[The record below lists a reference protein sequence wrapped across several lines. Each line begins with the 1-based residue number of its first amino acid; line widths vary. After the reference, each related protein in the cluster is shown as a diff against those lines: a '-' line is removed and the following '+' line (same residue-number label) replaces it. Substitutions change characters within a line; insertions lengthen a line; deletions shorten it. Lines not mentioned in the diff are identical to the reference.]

1 MYKDIIKQ
9 MEKYAEEENIPIME
23 KRGIDFLCK
32 FVEKNNIKS
41 ILELGTAIGYSSIR
55 MALVSNDIKIT
66 SVERNQ
72 DRYMIALKNIKACE
86 LDKRITLICG
96 DALDIDI
103 NEKYDM
109 IFIDAAKAQNIN
121 FFNKYKEN
129 LNKYGVIVT
138 DNISFHGFVEQKE
151 EIENKNLRGLVN
163 KIRDYIEFLKN
174 HDEYETKFYKV
185 GDGIAITYKKEDIN
199 E

>member
-1 MYKDIIKQ
+1 
-9 MEKYAEEENIPIME
+9 
-23 KRGIDFLCK
+23 
-32 FVEKNNIKS
+32 
-41 ILELGTAIGYSSIR
+41 
-55 MALVSNDIKIT
+55 MALVSDDIKIT

-72 DRYMIALKNIKACE
+72 DRYMMALKNIKACD

-103 NEKYDM
+103 TEKYDL

-121 FFNKYKEN
+121 FFNKYKNN

-138 DNISFHGFVEQKE
+138 DNITFHGFVESKE
-151 EIENKNLRGLVN
+151 EIENKNLRGLVM

-185 GDGIAITYKKEDIN
+185 GDGIAITYKKDEIN

>member
-1 MYKDIIKQ
+1 MHKDIIKA
-9 MEKYAEEENIPIME
+9 MEKYADEENIPIME
-23 KRGIDFLCK
+23 KKGIDFLCK
-32 FVEKNNIKS
+32 FIEKNEIKS
-41 ILELGTAIGYSSIR
+41 ILELGTAIGYSAIR
-55 MALVSNDIKIT
+55 MALTSKDVKIT

-72 DRYMIALKNIKACE
+72 DRYMMAVKNVKACDLE
-86 LDKRITLICG
+86 DRITLICG
-96 DALDIDI
+96 DALDVDI
-103 NEKYDM
+103 KEKYDM
-109 IFIDAAKAQNIN
+109 IFIDAAKAQNTN

-138 DNISFHGFVEQKE
+138 DNISFHGFVESKE

-163 KIRDYIEFLKN
+163 KIRDYIDFLKN
-174 HDEYETKFYKV
+174 NPDYETKFYKV

>member
-32 FVEKNNIKS
+32 FIEKNNIKS
-41 ILELGTAIGYSSIR
+41 ILELGTAIGYSSIK
-55 MALVSNDIKIT
+55 MASVSEDIKIT

-72 DRYMIALKNIKACE
+72 DRYMMALKNIKACD

-103 NEKYDM
+103 TEKYDL
-109 IFIDAAKAQNIN
+109 IFIDAAKAQNVN
-121 FFNKYKEN
+121 FFNKYKNN

-138 DNISFHGFVEQKE
+138 DNISFHGFVESKE
-151 EIENKNLRGLVN
+151 EIENKNLRGLVM

-185 GDGIAITYKKEDIN
+185 GDGIAITYKKDDIN

>member
-1 MYKDIIKQ
+1 MHKDIIKA
-9 MEKYAEEENIPIME
+9 MEKYADEENIPIME

-32 FVEKNNIKS
+32 FIDKNGIKS

-55 MALVSNDIKIT
+55 MALVSNDINIT

-72 DRYMIALKNIKACE
+72 DRYMIALKNIKLCDLE
-86 LDKRITLICG
+86 DRITLICG
-96 DALDIDI
+96 DALEVDIK
-103 NEKYDM
+103 EKYDM

-121 FFNKYKEN
+121 FFNKYKDN

-138 DNISFHGFVEQKE
+138 DNISFHGFVESKE

-163 KIRDYIEFLKN
+163 KIREYIEFLKTN
-174 HDEYETKFYKV
+174 EEYETKFYKV
-185 GDGIAITYKKEDIN
+185 GDGIAITYKKDEIN

>member
-32 FVEKNNIKS
+32 FIEKNNIKS

-55 MALVSNDIKIT
+55 MALVSDDIKIT

-72 DRYMIALKNIKACE
+72 DRYMMALKNIKACD

-103 NEKYDM
+103 TEKYDL

-121 FFNKYKEN
+121 FFNKYKNN

-138 DNISFHGFVEQKE
+138 DNISFHGFVESKE
-151 EIENKNLRGLVN
+151 EIENKNLRGLVM

-185 GDGIAITYKKEDIN
+185 GDGIAITYKKDEIN

>member
-1 MYKDIIKQ
+1 MYKEIIRE
-9 MEKYAEEENIPIME
+9 MEKYADIENIPIME
-23 KRGIDFLCK
+23 KKGIEFLCDFIK
-32 FVEKNNIKS
+32 KNNIKS
-41 ILELGTAIGYSSIR
+41 ILELGTAIGYSAIK
-55 MALVSNDIKIT
+55 MAIVRDDITVT

-72 DRYMIALKNIKACE
+72 DRYMMALKNVKACDLE
-86 LDKRITLICG
+86 DRITLICG
-96 DALDIDI
+96 DALDVDI
-103 NEKYDM
+103 KEKYDL

-121 FFNKYKEN
+121 FFNKYKNN

-138 DNISFHGFVEQKE
+138 DNISFHGFVESKE
-151 EIENKNLRGLVN
+151 EIENKNLRGLVM
-163 KIRDYIEFLKN
+163 KIRDYIDFLKN

>member
-1 MYKDIIKQ
+1 MYKDIIRE
-9 MEKYAEEENIPIME
+9 MEKYADIENIPIME
-23 KRGIDFLCK
+23 KKGIEFLCDFIK
-32 FVEKNNIKS
+32 KNNIKS
-41 ILELGTAIGYSSIR
+41 ILELGTAIGYSAIK
-55 MALVSNDIKIT
+55 MAIVRDDITVT

-72 DRYMIALKNIKACE
+72 DRYMMALKNVKACDLE
-86 LDKRITLICG
+86 DRITLICG
-96 DALDIDI
+96 DALDVDI
-103 NEKYDM
+103 KEKYDL

-121 FFNKYKEN
+121 FFNKYKNN

-138 DNISFHGFVEQKE
+138 DNISFHGFVESKE
-151 EIENKNLRGLVN
+151 EIENKNLRGLVM
-163 KIRDYIEFLKN
+163 KIRDYIDFLKN

>member
-41 ILELGTAIGYSSIR
+41 ILELGTAIGYSAIR
-55 MALVSNDIKIT
+55 MALVSDDIKIT

-72 DRYMIALKNIKACE
+72 DRYMVALKNIKACD

-103 NEKYDM
+103 TEKYDL

-121 FFNKYKEN
+121 FFNKYKNN

-138 DNISFHGFVEQKE
+138 DNISFHGFVESKE
-151 EIENKNLRGLVN
+151 EIENKNLRGLVM

-174 HDEYETKFYKV
+174 HEEYETKFYKV
-185 GDGIAITYKKEDIN
+185 GDGIAITYKKDEIN

>member
-1 MYKDIIKQ
+1 MHKDIIKA

-23 KRGIDFLCK
+23 KKGIDFLCK
-32 FVEKNNIKS
+32 FIQKNDIKS
-41 ILELGTAIGYSSIR
+41 ILELGTAIGYSAIR
-55 MALVSNDIKIT
+55 MANVRNDIKIT

-72 DRYMIALKNIKACE
+72 DRYMMALKNVKACDLE
-86 LDKRITLICG
+86 DRITLICG
-96 DALDIDI
+96 DALEVDIKD
-103 NEKYDM
+103 KYDL

-138 DNISFHGFVEQKE
+138 DNISFHGFVESKE
-151 EIENKNLRGLVN
+151 EIENKNLRGLVM

>member
-1 MYKDIIKQ
+1 MYKDIIKA

-23 KRGIDFLCK
+23 KKGIDFLCK

-55 MALVSNDIKIT
+55 MALVSDDIKIT

-72 DRYMIALKNIKACE
+72 DRYMMALKNIKACD

-103 NEKYDM
+103 TEKYDL

-121 FFNKYKEN
+121 FFNKYKNN

-138 DNISFHGFVEQKE
+138 DNISFHGFVESKE
-151 EIENKNLRGLVN
+151 EIENKNLRGLVM
-163 KIRDYIEFLKN
+163 KIRDYIDFLKN
-174 HDEYETKFYKV
+174 HDEFETKFYKV
-185 GDGIAITYKKEDIN
+185 GDGIAITYKKDEVN

>member
-1 MYKDIIKQ
+1 MYKDIIKG
-9 MEKYAEEENIPIME
+9 MEKYADEENIPIME
-23 KRGIDFLCK
+23 KKGIDFLCK
-32 FVEKNNIKS
+32 FVEKNDIKS
-41 ILELGTAIGYSSIR
+41 ILELGTAIGYSAIR
-55 MALVSNDIKIT
+55 MALVNKDIKVT

-72 DRYMIALKNIKACE
+72 DRYMMAVKNVKACDLE
-86 LDKRITLICG
+86 DRITLICG
-96 DALDIDI
+96 DALDVDI
-103 NEKYDM
+103 KEKYDM
-109 IFIDAAKAQNIN
+109 IFIDAAKAQNTN

-138 DNISFHGFVEQKE
+138 DNISFHGFVESKE
-151 EIENKNLRGLVN
+151 EIENKNLRGLVM

-174 HDEYETKFYKV
+174 HPEYETKFYKV

>member
-1 MYKDIIKQ
+1 MYKDIIKG
-9 MEKYAEEENIPIME
+9 MEKYADEENIPIME
-23 KRGIDFLCK
+23 KKGIDFLCK
-32 FVEKNNIKS
+32 FVEKNDIKS
-41 ILELGTAIGYSSIR
+41 ILELGTAIGYSAIR
-55 MALVSNDIKIT
+55 MALVNKDIKVT
-66 SVERNQ
+66 SIERNQ
-72 DRYMIALKNIKACE
+72 DRYMMAVKNVKACDLE
-86 LDKRITLICG
+86 DRITLICG
-96 DALDIDI
+96 DALDVD
-103 NEKYDM
+103 NKEKYDM
-109 IFIDAAKAQNIN
+109 IFIDAAKAQNTN

-138 DNISFHGFVEQKE
+138 DNISFHGFVESKE

-174 HDEYETKFYKV
+174 HPEYETKFYKV

>member
-1 MYKDIIKQ
+1 MYKDIIKG
-9 MEKYAEEENIPIME
+9 MEKYADEENIPIME
-23 KRGIDFLCK
+23 KKGIDFLCK
-32 FVEKNNIKS
+32 FIEKNDIKS
-41 ILELGTAIGYSSIR
+41 ILELGTAIGYSAIR
-55 MALVSNDIKIT
+55 MALVKDDIKIT
-66 SVERNQ
+66 SIERNQ
-72 DRYMIALKNIKACE
+72 DRYMMAVKNVKACDLE
-86 LDKRITLICG
+86 DRITLICG
-96 DALDIDI
+96 DALDVDI
-103 NEKYDM
+103 KEKYDM
-109 IFIDAAKAQNIN
+109 IFIDAAKAQNTN

-138 DNISFHGFVEQKE
+138 DNISFHGFVESKE

-174 HDEYETKFYKV
+174 HPEYETKFYKV